1 MVYWLG
7 VWGGLG
13 CIGGGVV
20 VWLCGG
26 GMRRKRHQT
35 RSKIINRL
43 SAEH

>member
-1 MVYWLG
+1 MRGG
-7 VWGGLG
+7 V
-13 CIGGGVV
+13 GGGNGVV
-20 VWLCGG
+20 GGKGG